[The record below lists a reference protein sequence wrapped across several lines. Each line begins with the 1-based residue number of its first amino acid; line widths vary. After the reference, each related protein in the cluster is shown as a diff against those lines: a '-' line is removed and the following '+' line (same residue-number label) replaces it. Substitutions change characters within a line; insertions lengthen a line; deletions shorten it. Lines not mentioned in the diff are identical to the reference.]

1 MKRVTRNDDISFN
14 IDDVRG
20 KAERYNITFYT
31 TNPTVNVKKS
41 DRDVKDGII
50 VLNGAEL
57 INIGAGVLNFRVDN
71 LAENSDY
78 DDGIYNTSFTRT
90 TNYYIVSNV
99 VVPDGTD
106 TESVIDVVSDMVDR
120 INTEIQRSTG
130 KDSTHDLD
138 ISDIKTRLGSINDEL
153 EALQQTVSANYN
165 DLYNKWITDHYP
177 LLHAITKLD
186 SVEANVNENEDV
198 IAAAFNELRDIIR
211 DNEVTIAAVLNEI
224 NAKTNE

>member
-153 EALQQTVSANYN
+153 EQLQQTVSSNYN
-165 DLYNKWITDHYP
+165 DLYTKWLNDHYP
-177 LLHAITKLD
+177 LLTVISKVTD
-186 SVEANVNENEDV
+186 IENNVNENEDV
-198 IAAAFNELRDIIR
+198 IAAAFNELRQIIR
-211 DNEVTIAAVLNEI
+211 ENEETIAAALNNI
-224 NAKTNE
+224 SNNNN

>member
-153 EALQQTVSANYN
+153 EQLQQTVSSNYN
-165 DLYNKWITDHYP
+165 DLFSKWIADHYP
-177 LLHAITKLD
+177 LLTVISKVTD
-186 SVEANVNENEDV
+186 IENNVNENEDV
-198 IAAAFNELRDIIR
+198 IAAAFNELRQIIR
-211 DNEVTIAAVLNEI
+211 ENEETIAAALNNI
-224 NAKTNE
+224 SNNNN

>member
-90 TNYYIVSNV
+90 TNFYIVSNV

-120 INTEIQRSTG
+120 LNTEIQRSTG

-138 ISDIKTRLGSINDEL
+138 ISGIKSRLGSINDEL
-153 EALQQTVSANYN
+153 EALQQTVSNHYD
-165 DLYNKWITDHYP
+165 DLYTKWLNDHYP
-177 LLHAITKLD
+177 LLSAISKLD
-186 SVEANVNENEDV
+186 TLANNVDENEDV
-198 IAAAFNELRDIIR
+198 IAAAFNELRQIIR
-211 DNEVTIAAVLNEI
+211 ENEETIAAAFNNI
-224 NAKTNE
+224 SNNNN

>member
-41 DRDVKDGII
+41 DRDVKDDII

-198 IAAAFNELRDIIR
+198 IAAAVNELRDIIR
-211 DNEVTIAAVLNEI
+211 DNEVTIAAALNEI

>member
-138 ISDIKTRLGSINDEL
+138 ISDIKSRLGGINDEL
-153 EALQQTVSANYN
+153 EQLQQTVSSNYN
-165 DLYNKWITDHYP
+165 DIYTKWLNDHYP
-177 LLHAITKLD
+177 LLTVISKVADI
-186 SVEANVNENEDV
+186 ENNVNENEDV
-198 IAAAFNELRDIIR
+198 IAAAFNELRQIIR
-211 DNEVTIAAVLNEI
+211 ENEETIAAALNNI
-224 NAKTNE
+224 SNNNN

>member
-211 DNEVTIAAVLNEI
+211 DNEVTIAAALNEI

>member
-177 LLHAITKLD
+177 LLTVISKVTD
-186 SVEANVNENEDV
+186 IENNVNENEDV
-198 IAAAFNELRDIIR
+198 IAAAFNELRQIIR
-211 DNEVTIAAVLNEI
+211 ENEETIAAALNNI
-224 NAKTNE
+224 SNNNN

>member
-1 MKRVTRNDDISFN
+1 MKRITRNDDISFN
-14 IDDVRG
+14 VDEIRG
-20 KAERYNITFYT
+20 KGERYNITFYT
-31 TNPTVNVKKS
+31 TNDAVNITKNDTNVI
-41 DRDVKDGII
+41 DGII
-50 VLNGAEL
+50 ILNGSEL
-57 INIGAGVLNFRVDN
+57 MGLGDGVLNCRVDN
-71 LAENSDY
+71 IAENASY
-78 DDGIYNTSFTRT
+78 NDGIYNTSFTRT
-90 TNYYIVSNV
+90 TDYYIVSNV

-106 TESVIDVVSDMVDR
+106 TESVIDVVSGLAQS
-120 INTEIQRSTG
+120 IANEIQRSQG
-130 KDSTHDLD
+130 KDNSHDLD
-138 ISDIKTRLGSINDEL
+138 LAGIKLRLGSINDEL

-211 DNEVTIAAVLNEI
+211 DNEETIAAALNEI

>member
-153 EALQQTVSANYN
+153 EQLQQTVSSNYN
-165 DLYNKWITDHYP
+165 DLYTKWLNDHYP
-177 LLHAITKLD
+177 LLTVISKVADI
-186 SVEANVNENEDV
+186 ENNVNENEDV
-198 IAAAFNELRDIIR
+198 IAAAFNELRQIIR
-211 DNEVTIAAVLNEI
+211 ENEETIAAALNNI
-224 NAKTNE
+224 SNNNN

>member
-138 ISDIKTRLGSINDEL
+138 ISDIKSRLGGINDEL
-153 EALQQTVSANYN
+153 EQLQQTVSSNYN
-165 DLYNKWITDHYP
+165 DLYTKWLNDHYP
-177 LLHAITKLD
+177 LLTVISKVADI
-186 SVEANVNENEDV
+186 ENNVNENEDV
-198 IAAAFNELRDIIR
+198 IAAAFNELRQIIR
-211 DNEVTIAAVLNEI
+211 ENEETIAAALNNI
-224 NAKTNE
+224 SNNNN